1 MATSAPGKRA
11 LISRSISL
19 ASMGIGHG
27 LPRRIAPTY
36 PRHHK
41 PRRSPAATP
50 QLAPPTAPAPGA
62 EGLVAPSFP
71 HRAKPNAVGFPGG
84 QRVSSHAAGAWL
96 PERSGNATV

>member
-50 QLAPPTAPAPGA
+50 QLSPPTAPAPGA
-62 EGLVAPSFP
+62 KRLVGPSLPHHAKPDAAGFDRGRSGLVL
-71 HRAKPNAVGFPGG
+71 RL
-84 QRVSSHAAGAWL
+84 RRIAA
-96 PERSGNATV
+96 RT